1 VTCSLRLPRNFGSI
15 TLLLSKHTPEH
26 GVLENN

>member
-1 VTCSLRLPRNFGSI
+1 LPRNFGSI